1 MIDNMTETIVRTR
14 FAPSPTGY
22 LHIGGARTAIFS
34 WLFAKHHGGQFIL
47 RIEDT
52 DQERSTDDS
61 IEQIIDALKWL
72 NIDYDEGPY
81 RQTERQDLYKGYI
94 EKLLASDNAY
104 RCVCSK
110 ETLDEKRKAQ
120 QKAGG
125 KPKYDGTCR
134 GKNIAEDIEE
144 PYVIRFATPQT
155 GETIVEDLLR
165 GSVRFDNTELD
176 DMIIARSD
184 GSPTYN
190 FVVVIDDAEM
200 KISHVIRGDD
210 HLANTPRQAVIY
222 KALGFDLPKF
232 AHVSMI
238 LGNDGSRLSKRH
250 GALSVL
256 EYRDRGIL
264 PEAFINY
271 MVRLG
276 WSHGDR
282 EVFSVEEM
290 IELFSFDSVSKS
302 AARFDEEKMT
312 WINSETLR
320 AMDDKHLAECVK
332 PYLEGEGVS
341 ATVDE
346 IAPLMP
352 MLKPRS
358 KTLVDLAKS
367 SLFIFA
373 DSVEYEEKAA
383 KKFLKPE
390 SLALLDELADRLEN
404 IDFGVEGNIEAALT
418 ALLKEKELK
427 LKNLAQPVRV
437 ALTGGAV
444 SPGLYEMMAA
454 LGKEVSIKR
463 IRTATNWSGSKEK

>member
-1 MIDNMTETIVRTR
+1 MTVRTR
-14 FAPSPTGY
+14 FAPSPTGF

-34 WLFAKHHGGQFIL
+34 WLFAKHHGGKFVL

-52 DQERSTDDS
+52 DKERSTDDS

-81 RQTERQDLYKGYI
+81 RQTERQDIYKGYI
-94 EKLLASDNAY
+94 EKLLQSGHAY

-134 GKNIAEDIEE
+134 GKNISADVNE
-144 PYVIRFATPQT
+144 PYVVRFSTPQS

-176 DMIIARSD
+176 DIIIARSD

-222 KALGFDLPKF
+222 NALGFDLPKF

-238 LGNDGSRLSKRH
+238 LGKDGSRLSKRH
-250 GALSVL
+250 GAMSVL

-282 EVFSVEEM
+282 EVFSVAEM
-290 IELFSFDSVSKS
+290 IELFGFDSVSKS

-312 WINSETLR
+312 WINSETIR
-320 AMDDKHLAECVK
+320 AMDERQLAE
-332 PYLEGEGVS
+332 
-341 ATVDE
+341 
-346 IAPLMP
+346 
-352 MLKPRS
+352 R
-358 KTLVDLAKS
+358 
-367 SLFIFA
+367 
-373 DSVEYEEKAA
+373 VEAI
-383 KKFLKPE
+383 PE
-390 SLALLDELADRLEN
+390 RGGRYQLLSMR
-404 IDFGVEGNIEAALT
+404 
-418 ALLKEKELK
+418 
-427 LKNLAQPVRV
+427 
-437 ALTGGAV
+437 
-444 SPGLYEMMAA
+444 
-454 LGKEVSIKR
+454 
-463 IRTATNWSGSKEK
+463 